1 MIDYYY
7 YLWSTTWPNLIVL
20 LLIWGV
26 ILSRLCWKGV
36 NTWRYARDAWGFLT
50 LMGKILMWIAV
61 LGIYT
66 DLLLL
71 SQPDWLAQPGH
82 IQGSVKGKAYDSGSS
97 RYVVYV
103 RSGTEQKQFYI
114 DERVYERLNLDDRVK
129 LMYLPSRRE
138 VVRCELEENSD

>member
-26 ILSRLCWKGV
+26 VVSRLCWKCVG
-36 NTWRYARDAWGFLT
+36 TWRYARDGWGFLM
-50 LMGKILMWIAV
+50 LMAKTIIWIAV

-66 DLLLL
+66 DLLLF
-71 SQPDWLAQPGH
+71 SQPDWLSQPGH
-82 IQGSVKGKAYDSGSS
+82 IQGSVKGKTYDSGS
-97 RYVVYV
+97 RHYFIDI

-114 DERVYERLNLDDRVK
+114 DESVYEQLKLNDQVK

-138 VVRCELEENSD
+138 VVRCELVKSSH